1 MYAIATIRVCFLLAG
16 CMAGERDATAGE
28 RWITGPTKAV
38 CEQRLVEAVKLSAE
52 AAGDEVVFVHA
63 VCERV
68 GA

>member
-16 CMAGERDATAGE
+16 CMSGERDATAGE

-38 CEQRLVEAVKLSAE
+38 CEQRLVEAIKLSAE
-52 AAGDEVVFVHA
+52 SWGDKVVWIHP